1 MGRDVGLIPT
11 ACFHLAVL
19 SSFSLPC
26 ERLIAMEKPTNVSSH
41 APEIFA
47 DFRTR
52 VLAEAAA
59 RGDVSALERLVKEG
73 ADINASGVSGVTV
86 AWWAIRSR
94 GKEGFAW
101 LLAHGANP
109 NPDVKSIT
117 ILEMAAGYDDPGF
130 LEIAL
135 RHKPDLNRA
144 GSYTA
149 RTPLQTAIVYS
160 ARKNFEL
167 LLSAG
172 VNIDDDRGQSPL
184 SFAAGQSRYEYVY
197 LMLQAGVES
206 GRVSP
211 SGLRALAKTIGNRSI
226 NPNSEAYE
234 WRERVVRLLRGK
246 GVEVHLP
253 PNEGPRTKPRPEDL
267 R

>member
-1 MGRDVGLIPT
+1 MKPSALCLRLIVWGSLGLPT
-11 ACFHLAVL
+11 
-19 SSFSLPC
+19 
-26 ERLIAMEKPTNVSSH
+26 ERLLAMEKPTNVSSRAAEVFS
-41 APEIFA
+41 APQVRA
-47 DFRTR
+47 
-52 VLAEAAA
+52 LAEAAA
-59 RGDVSALERLVKEG
+59 RGNVAVLERLVKEG
-73 ADINASGVSGVTV
+73 ANINASGIEGVTP
-86 AWWAIRSR
+86 AWWAIRNR
-94 GKEGFAW
+94 NKEGFAW

-109 NPDVKSIT
+109 NPEVKSIT
-117 ILEMAAGYDDPGF
+117 IMEMAAGYDDAGF

-149 RTPLQTAIVYS
+149 RTPLQTAIAFS

-167 LLSAG
+167 LLNAG

-197 LMLQAGVES
+197 MMLQAGVDS
-206 GRVSP
+206 GRVSS
-211 SGLRALAKTIGNRSI
+211 SGLRALAKTVGNCYI

-234 WRERVVRLLRGK
+234 WRERVVRFLRGK
-246 GVEVHLP
+246 EVEVHLP
-253 PNEGPRTKPRPEDL
+253 PNEGPRTKPLPVDL